1 MVKTTNQFVVSTVQ
15 DARDILYEAEAD
27 LTVVS
32 SNGYRAEVSR
42 LRDLLDEL
50 EYGVATETEVIHK
63 GQEVAE
69 IYNRQN

>member
-1 MVKTTNQFVVSTVQ
+1 MKETTTQFVVSTVQ

-42 LRDLLDEL
+42 LGDLIDEL
-50 EYGVATETEVIHK
+50 EYGVATETEVIQK

-69 IYNRQN
+69 IYNRH

>member
-1 MVKTTNQFVVSTVQ
+1 MVKTTTQFVVRTVQ
-15 DARDILYEAEAD
+15 DARDIHYEAEAD

-42 LRDLLDEL
+42 LGDLLDEL
-50 EYGVATETEVIHK
+50 EYGVATETEVIQK